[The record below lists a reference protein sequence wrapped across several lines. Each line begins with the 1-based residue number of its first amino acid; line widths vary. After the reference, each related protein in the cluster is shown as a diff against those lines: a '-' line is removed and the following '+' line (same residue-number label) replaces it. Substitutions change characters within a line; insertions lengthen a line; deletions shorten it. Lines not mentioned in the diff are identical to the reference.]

1 MSISRYIKKFYRDE
15 WAQFPGVLSWSGKT
29 IKFIN
34 KKKNEK
40 VEFGKIKAGSRR
52 CTSA

>member
-1 MSISRYIKKFYRDE
+1 MNGHNSRVSLAGLGRKNNIK
-15 WAQFPGVLSWSGKT
+15 Q
-29 IKFIN
+29 
-34 KKKNEK
+34 KKNEK